1 MPRPAPVTTTTLSSI
16 NFIVH
21 AASSQGET
29 ELAEAKQNSICEL
42 HILQLWI
49 IRQGASPVKQA
60 CAIDH
65 GITGRY
71 HLKRAWEYDGMIA
84 RWMLRHPA
92 EFMEQLNKF
101 DARWPRPSTSSRAL
115 ADPHVRDRGTVVT
128 RTFG

>member
-1 MPRPAPVTTTTLSSI
+1 MFTQHPLKKAKQ
-16 NFIVH
+16 N
-21 AASSQGET
+21 SQEGET
-29 ELAEAKQNSICEL
+29 ELDMRVAHS
-42 HILQLWI
+42 QLIWI

-65 GITGRY
+65 GIAGRY
-71 HLKRAWEYDGMIA
+71 HLKRVEEYDGMIA
-84 RWMLRHPA
+84 QWMLRHTQA

-101 DARWPRPSTSSRAL
+101 DALATPVNDIETLL